1 MNLFNIPQK
10 DPTAFLLYIWKI
22 IDLPQ
27 ISEKSLIYHVSFD
40 LLLISPKKAYQLIQ
54 KSIDNKLLKKNSNNS
69 LSLSETLEKK
79 LLNWQKRRKQKI
91 EKYERVLT
99 QQKMNLRDFKT
110 NIKSDFN
117 VLLKAFL
124 DKGTLNRAV
133 AVSDESFN
141 IIRLEQEN
149 GLIEAGVEG
158 SKEGSYKI
166 KINSKKKILTH
177 NCHDF
182 IERRSIDKKF
192 CKHLVKL
199 FLLLKE
205 NNENFTLELLDN
217 IATSINEW
225 EFTS

>member
-10 DPTAFLLYIWKI
+10 DPAEFLLYIWKI

-69 LSLSETLEKK
+69 LSLSENLEKK

-91 EKYERVLT
+91 EKHERDLI
-99 QQKMNLRDFKT
+99 QQKSNLRDFKT

-141 IIRLEQEN
+141 IMRLEQEY
-149 GLIEAGVEG
+149 GLIEADVEG
-158 SKEGSYKI
+158 SKEESYKI
-166 KINSKKKILTH
+166 QINSSKKILTH
-177 NCHDF
+177 DCHDF

-205 NNENFTLELLDN
+205 NNENFALELLNN
-217 IATSINEW
+217 IASSINEW
-225 EFTS
+225 EFTN